1 MSRSL
6 RRLILTLALGVLL
19 AAVLLEWMRPPVPRG
34 LVEITAMG
42 FVKSDAPQPP
52 SAGAEWLPRT
62 LPDDWRRSNPGQDG
76 YGWYRASLHLAQAPT
91 QPWAVFLPTVAN
103 SHRLYANGVDVGGAD
118 MSGPLH
124 PNLDRPR
131 FQALAPHL
139 LRSGDNELLLRL
151 RVAPNQ
157 RGGLGTLTVGP
168 RAMVEPLYERDQFV
182 RVTLPRSL
190 NLAVVFVGLL
200 VLLLW
205 LRRPQETIYGAFAAL
220 ALIWSLRN
228 FYFTVDFDL
237 PSALWESS
245 LGLVVVLHWVYMR
258 RYTGCPVSRLE
269 RVLPVVA
276 VVMVLVFML
285 MGPAA
290 ESAVRQPWRFACAM
304 FGVWSVVPLLRH
316 LWRNGGQDATG
327 PWVILGAL
335 VTTVLFGL
343 TDLAVSL
350 QVLPFGPIAR
360 MTYGA
365 PLLLCALVYALAEG
379 YFRTYDQAQARSAD
393 LEQRVLERTAEL
405 ERTHERLRALERAA
419 SVAAERER
427 LMRDMHDGIG
437 SHLITTLDA
446 VERGGSDAREV
457 SRLLRLC
464 MDDLRL
470 MIDSLEPHE
479 DSLQIALANLRYRL
493 EPRLGAAGIALEWE
507 VEDGVAAPTAG
518 AALQILRIVQEA
530 VSNVLKHAGA
540 ARIRLEC
547 RREGDALVLRIA
559 DDGRGMVAVG
569 ATPTRSHRG
578 LANMQMRARQLQ
590 GTLDVASSAEG
601 TAVNLRVPLPQ
612 GA

>member
-1 MSRSL
+1 MSQLL
-6 RRLILTLALGVLL
+6 RRLVVTLVLGVL
-19 AAVLLEWMRPPVPRG
+19 AWAVLLHWMRPPVQGGPI
-34 LVEITAMG
+34 EITAMD
-42 FVKSDAPQPP
+42 FVKSDAPVLP
-52 SAGAEWLPRT
+52 GADAAWQART
-62 LPDDWRRSNPGQDG
+62 LPDDWARSNPGKHG
-76 YGWYRASLHLAQAPT
+76 YGWYRATFQLAQAPT
-91 QPWAVFLPTVAN
+91 QAWAAFLPDVAN
-103 SHRLYANGVDVGGAD
+103 SHRLYVNGVDVGGAD
-118 MSGPLH
+118 LAGPLH

-131 FQALAPHL
+131 FQGLAPYL

-157 RGGLGTLTVGP
+157 RGGLGKITVGP
-168 RAMVEPLYERDQFV
+168 RDAVEPLYERDQFV

-205 LRRPQETIYGAFAAL
+205 LRRPQETIYGVFAAL
-220 ALIWSLRN
+220 ALVWSLRN

-237 PSALWESS
+237 RSSLWEAS

-258 RYTGCPVSRLE
+258 RYTQMPVSRLE
-269 RVLPVVA
+269 RVLPAVA
-276 VVMVLVFML
+276 ALML
-285 MGPAA
+285 PLFWLLDPAV
-290 ESAVRQPWRFACAM
+290 ESAVRQPWRFVCAM
-304 FGVWSVVPLLRH
+304 FGVWSVVPLLLH
-316 LWRNGGQDATG
+316 LWRTGGRDASG

-335 VTTVLFGL
+335 VVAVLFGL

-350 QVLPFGPIAR
+350 QLLPFGPIAR

-379 YFRTYDQAQARSAD
+379 YFHTYDEARMRNAD
-393 LEQRVLERTAEL
+393 LEQRVVERTAEL

-419 SVAAERER
+419 TVAAERER

-437 SHLITTLDA
+437 SQLITTLDA

-457 SRLLRLC
+457 ARLLRLC

-493 EPRLGAAGIALEWE
+493 EPRLRAAGIALQWD
-507 VEDGVAAPTAG
+507 VEDGVAAPSAG
-518 AALQILRIVQEA
+518 AALQLLRIVQEA
-530 VSNVLKHAGA
+530 IGNILKHAGA
-540 ARIRLEC
+540 SRMELAC
-547 RREGDALVLRIA
+547 RREGEALVLRIA
-559 DDGRGMVAVG
+559 DDGRGMVAAS
-569 ATPTRSHRG
+569 ATPAKGQRG

-590 GTLDVASSAEG
+590 GTLDVASSSAG
-601 TAVNLRVPLPQ
+601 TQVTVRVPLP
-612 GA
+612 A